1 MRLKQEQR
9 DFDTVSI
16 STITAGQSLLA
27 QSIALNE
34 PSDRSESFI
43 TNPQGF
49 WYMRSSDL
57 ILQICGFSTILS
69 QVIDFL
75 GLKKHGAL
83 TVHHRAPAPNW
94 PRPEQ

>member
-27 QSIALNE
+27 QLIALNE
-34 PSDRSESFI
+34 PSDRSESLI
-43 TNPQGF
+43 TNQQGS

-57 ILQICGFSTILS
+57 ILQLWPWLP
-69 QVIDFL
+69 VISGCFYGIMHSINGVFL
-75 GLKKHGAL
+75 VLITDK
-83 TVHHRAPAPNW
+83 
-94 PRPEQ
+94 

>member
-27 QSIALNE
+27 QLIALNE
-34 PSDRSESFI
+34 PSDRSESLI

-57 ILQICGFSTILS
+57 ILQICGFSTTLLS
-69 QVIDFL
+69 QVIIL
-75 GLKKHGAL
+75 GPQKAWR
-83 TVHHRAPAPNW
+83 VDHR
-94 PRPEQ
+94 